1 MVKYNPEL
9 NWDMRTIWFT
19 RYPKTYRTQYQ
30 DIIFRM
36 RRAQAMETSDK
47 EQLKIDKKLDPTN
60 LEDLPEYIWPFTY
73 LFNKKKFIKTTGKK
87 RIEPWD
93 QSNRKSAK
101 GTQCQSLWKEKKALN
116 QWLDEQFKAG
126 LIIESNS
133 RYVALYFHIP
143 KKDRSLWLV
152 QEY

>member
-1 MVKYNPEL
+1 MNRHEEQIDAAVTNLNGTDIFLGYNQLVKYNPEL

-60 LEDLPEYIWPFTY
+60 LEDLPEYI
-73 LFNKKKFIKTTGKK
+73 
-87 RIEPWD
+87 
-93 QSNRKSAK
+93 
-101 GTQCQSLWKEKKALN
+101 
-116 QWLDEQFKAG
+116 
-126 LIIESNS
+126 
-133 RYVALYFHIP
+133 
-143 KKDRSLWLV
+143 
-152 QEY
+152 